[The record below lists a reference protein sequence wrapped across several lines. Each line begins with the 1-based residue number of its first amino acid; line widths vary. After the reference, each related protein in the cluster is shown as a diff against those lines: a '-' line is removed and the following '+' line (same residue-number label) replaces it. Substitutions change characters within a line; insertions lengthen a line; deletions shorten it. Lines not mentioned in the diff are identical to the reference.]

1 MTIPNLETTAIG
13 QPITRCGI
21 SLFPLYLTNNDLPDI
36 ATGSAAGIT
45 IDEMPAASVP
55 QLVVTNPT
63 GRPILLVE
71 GEAFVGGQ
79 QNRTINVSVL
89 VPAGATLEIPVS
101 CLERGRWGHGRHFEH
116 GATFTPRRVRRT
128 KQEAVAMSMATAGSR
143 HSNQGAVWGAI
154 DQELTDLAVQADT
167 RAMAD
172 ADAMFNRDQHRF
184 AAVEELSRLGPL
196 PGQCGFVVAH
206 GPRVVAAELFG
217 AAHLLSPHWSAL
229 IRSHFLES
237 PTAEGRPS
245 ATSALKLVG
254 RFGSSESVDSPGIG
268 LGTEQHVRNDRLTGQ
283 ALTLKGATVHASVF
297 NRR

>member
-1 MTIPNLETTAIG
+1 MTIPNLGTTAIG

-21 SLFPLYLTNNDLPDI
+21 SLFPLYLTDNDLPDI
-36 ATGSAAGIT
+36 ATGPAAGIA

-63 GRPILLVE
+63 DRPILLVE

-89 VPAGATLEIPVS
+89 VPSGATLEIPVS
-101 CLERGRWGHGRHFEH
+101 CLERGRWGHGRQFEH

-167 RAMAD
+167 RAIAD

-184 AAVEELSRLGPL
+184 DAVEELSRLGPL
-196 PGQCGFVVAH
+196 SGQCGFVVAH

-217 AAHLLSPHWSAL
+217 ASHLLSPHWNAL

-237 PTAEGRPS
+237 PTAEGRLS
-245 ATSALKLVG
+245 ATRALKLVG
-254 RFGSSESVDSPGIG
+254 RFGSAESVDSPGIG

-283 ALTLKGATVHASVF
+283 ALTLEGATVHASVF

>member
-1 MTIPNLETTAIG
+1 MTIPNLGTIAIG

-21 SLFPLYLTNNDLPDI
+21 SLFPLYLTDNDLPDM
-36 ATGSAAGIT
+36 ATGPAAGIA

-63 GRPILLVE
+63 DRPILLVE

-89 VPAGATLEIPVS
+89 VPSGATLEIPVS
-101 CLERGRWGHGRHFEH
+101 CLERGRWGHGRQFEH

-172 ADAMFNRDQHRF
+172 ADATFNRDQHRF
-184 AAVEELSRLGPL
+184 DAVEELSRLGPL

-206 GPRVVAAELFG
+206 GPRVVAAEVFG
-217 AAHLLSPHWSAL
+217 TSHLLSPHWNAL

-237 PTAEGRPS
+237 PTAEGRLS
-245 ATSALKLVG
+245 ATRALKLVG
-254 RFGSSESVDSPGIG
+254 RFGSAESVDSPGIG

-283 ALTLKGATVHASVF
+283 ALTLEGATVHASVF